1 MFDRH
6 LAGFVLQYS
15 VAERATSAL
24 KLFFIPCSHLATS
37 SPVTHKTTDSF
48 ISLSGGPL
56 EVGSYVLSEEKVE
69 GVALGEE
76 AYLTVFGRAVVETP
90 QKPHVLVQ
98 CIDV

>member
-1 MFDRH
+1 M
-6 LAGFVLQYS
+6 
-15 VAERATSAL
+15 
-24 KLFFIPCSHLATS
+24 ATS

-76 AYLTVFGRAVVETP
+76 AYLTVFGRAVVETIP
-90 QKPHVLVQ
+90 KKKTRQNKNHYEFKWP
-98 CIDV
+98 

>member
-1 MFDRH
+1 M
-6 LAGFVLQYS
+6 
-15 VAERATSAL
+15 
-24 KLFFIPCSHLATS
+24 ATS

-76 AYLTVFGRAVVETP
+76 AYLTVFGRAVVETINSEKKTR
-90 QKPHVLVQ
+90 QNKNHYEFKWS
-98 CIDV
+98 